1 MKDFLTAV
9 NERFL
14 VGDGSMGILLFTR
27 LGSKYRTTEEF
38 NLYQPED
45 VLQLHREYLDAEA
58 EVLTTN
64 TFTANRAKLAQSG
77 LTDKL
82 AELNRTGI
90 SLAREAAGDR
100 AWVAGSMGPTGKL
113 LEPLGDLSTD
123 EARETFAE
131 QASLLAE
138 GGADLIAIETMSAL
152 EEAQAAYDAVRSVT
166 KLPVAVSFTFDANIR
181 TMMGVTPEQA
191 VQAALEWGADLVGT
205 NCGVGPDE
213 VEQVIERMAKT
224 SPDALL
230 WSEPNAGLPRLEGD
244 RAVYDLSPER
254 FADYAQKVA
263 RLGARVVGSCCG
275 STPDHIRAMAQRLA
289 QVS

>member
-1 MKDFLTAV
+1 MTDFLAAV
-9 NERFL
+9 KKRFL
-14 VGDGSMGILLFTR
+14 VGDGSMGIMLFTR

-38 NLYQPED
+38 NLHQPED
-45 VLQLHREYLDAEA
+45 VLQLHQDYLDAGA

-64 TFTANRAKLAQSG
+64 TFSANRVKLAQSG

-82 AELNRTGI
+82 AELNRTGV
-90 SLAREAAGDR
+90 SLAKQAAGDL

-113 LEPLGDLSTD
+113 LDPLGDLSAD

-131 QASLLAE
+131 QASILAGE
-138 GGADLIAIETMSAL
+138 GADLIAIETMSAL
-152 EEAQAAYDAVRSVT
+152 EEAQAAFDAVRSVT

-191 VQAALEWGADLVGT
+191 VQAALEWGADLIGT

-213 VEQVIERMAKT
+213 VEQVIERMAKAA
-224 SPDALL
+224 PDALL

-244 RAVYDLSPER
+244 RAVYDLGPER
-254 FADYAQKVA
+254 FADYAEKAA
-263 RLGARVVGSCCG
+263 RLGARVIGSCCG
-275 STPDHIRAMAQRLA
+275 STPDHIRAMARRLA